1 MQLKRDALAREIA
14 ARLDAHEQDL
24 ARQWEQSK
32 PIQHFVIDDLLPP
45 EWAQRIRS
53 AFPNGSSMQLKKSWR
68 ELKYVAAQMNQHD
81 PLLEEAIY
89 AFQMPA
95 VVERVARLTGLSS
108 LEPDEMLYA
117 GGISLMAPG
126 HFLNPHIDNSHDK
139 FRQRYRALNL
149 LYYMSPDWSKERG
162 CNLELWPDG
171 PRGEPVTVVSRFN
184 RLVVM
189 LTYRSSWHSVSPNR
203 SQEDRCCVSNYYFSK
218 RPLESV
224 SEYYH
229 VTEFRGRPEQPVRD
243 VLLRADNWLRTLIR
257 TKVPGAFRNPHFY
270 DRKNG
275 G

>member
-1 MQLKRDALAREIA
+1 MELKRDVLAREICD
-14 ARLDAHEQDL
+14 RLDARAQDL
-24 ARQWEQSK
+24 ARQWDESK
-32 PIQHFVIDDLLPP
+32 PVRHFVVDDVLPV
-45 EWAQRIRS
+45 EWAQRIHA
-53 AFPNGSSMQLKKSWR
+53 AFPQRDAMTLKKSWR
-68 ELKYVAAQMNQHD
+68 ELKYVAAQMDKHD
-81 PLLEEAIY
+81 PLLEESIFS
-89 AFQMPA
+89 FQMPA
-95 VVERVARLTGLSS
+95 VVERIARLTGLSS

-149 LYYMSPDWSKERG
+149 LYYVSPDWSKERG

-171 PRGEPVTVVSRFN
+171 PRGEPITVVSRFN

-189 LTYRSSWHSVSPNR
+189 MTYRSSWHSVSPNT
-203 SQEDRCCVSNYYFSK
+203 SQQDRCCVSNYYFSK

-224 SEYYH
+224 ADYYH

-243 VLLRADNWLRTLIR
+243 VLLRADNWLRTVIR
-257 TKVPGAFRNPHFY
+257 TRMPGAFKNPHFY
-270 DRKNG
+270 DRKDG